1 MDRQQEED
9 VLRITAQYVA
19 EVQAGQQPR
28 LSDYLVRYPHYAD
41 AITDFVTYYHAV
53 EEDLPVGY
61 LSPRQ
66 DSPSSVGELPQ
77 LSETSRAALE
87 QAWKR
92 IEQHE
97 KVPTNL
103 DTILLTIASQRGYSL
118 PQLAA
123 EIGLSVDIVRKLVG
137 KHLLIDPATIPQEA
151 LRRLAHVL
159 HTPLSA
165 IQTSI
170 RRSSQGAES
179 HDKSGI
185 YLQIAEA
192 QASYDA
198 GQQPV
203 AHVQSFREAIEQNE
217 QLSAEQKAAWR
228 DILAREG
235 L

>member
-1 MDRQQEED
+1 MDKQQEED

-28 LSDYLVRYPHYAD
+28 LSDYLARYSHYAD

-53 EEDLPVGY
+53 EENLPVGY

-87 QAWKR
+87 QAWKH

-97 KVPTNL
+97 RMSTNL
-103 DTILLTIASQRGYSL
+103 DTTLLTIASKRGYSL

-123 EIGLSVDIVRKLVG
+123 EIGLSIDIVRKLVG

-170 RRSSQGAES
+170 RRSSQGA
-179 HDKSGI
+179 DQ
-185 YLQIAEA
+185 LQIAEA

>member
-1 MDRQQEED
+1 MDRQEED
-9 VLRITAQYVA
+9 VLHITAQYVA

-53 EEDLPVGY
+53 EEDLPVEY

-66 DSPSSVGELPQ
+66 DSPFTAASVGELPQ
-77 LSETSRAALE
+77 LSETSRAAL
-87 QAWKR
+87 QRAWKH

-97 KVPTNL
+97 RMPTNL
-103 DTILLTIASQRGYSL
+103 DTTLLTIASKQGLSMS
-118 PQLAA
+118 QLAA
-123 EIGLSVDIVRKLVG
+123 KIGLSSDIVEKLAG
-137 KHLLIDPATIPQEA
+137 TRLLINSATIPQEV
-151 LRRLAHVL
+151 LRRLKHVL

-165 IQTSI
+165 IRTSM
-170 RRSSQGAES
+170 RRSSQGA
-179 HDKSGI
+179 DQ
-185 YLQIAEA
+185 LQIAEA
-192 QASYDA
+192 HTSYHTGQQQAS
-198 GQQPV
+198 
-203 AHVQSFREAIEQNE
+203 HVQSFREAIEQSL

>member
-28 LSDYLVRYPHYAD
+28 LSDYLLRYPHYAD

-77 LSETSRAALE
+77 LSETSRTAL
-87 QAWKR
+87 QRAWKH

-97 KVPTNL
+97 RMSTNL
-103 DTILLTIASQRGYSL
+103 DTTLLTIASKRGYSL

-123 EIGLSVDIVRKLVG
+123 EIGLSVDIVKKLVG

-159 HTPLSA
+159 HTPLGA

-170 RRSSQGAES
+170 RRSSQGA
-179 HDKSGI
+179 DQ
-185 YLQIAEA
+185 LQIAEA

-203 AHVQSFREAIEQNE
+203 APVQSFREAIEQNE

-228 DILAREG
+228 GILAREG

>member
-9 VLRITAQYVA
+9 VLYITAQYVA

-66 DSPSSVGELPQ
+66 DFPISASSVGELPQ
-77 LSETSRAALE
+77 LSETSRAALH
-87 QAWKR
+87 QAWKH

-97 KVPTNL
+97 RVPINL
-103 DTILLTIASQRGYSL
+103 DKTLLSRANKQGLSML
-118 PQLAA
+118 QLAA
-123 EIGLSVDIVRKLVG
+123 EIGLSVDIVKKLAG
-137 KHLLIDPATIPQEA
+137 TRLLIDPATIPQEVFI
-151 LRRLAHVL
+151 RLTHVL

-165 IQTSI
+165 IQTSM
-170 RRSSQGAES
+170 RRSSQGA
-179 HDKSGI
+179 DR
-185 YLQIAEA
+185 LQIAEA
-192 QASYDA
+192 HTSYHTKQQQAS
-198 GQQPV
+198 
-203 AHVQSFREAIEQNE
+203 HVQSFREAIEQSAL
-217 QLSAEQKAAWR
+217 LSSEQKAAWR
-228 DILAREG
+228 DILDREG

>member
-9 VLRITAQYVA
+9 VLHITAQYVA

-53 EEDLPVGY
+53 EADMPVEYLP
-61 LSPRQ
+61 PRQ
-66 DSPSSVGELPQ
+66 DSPFTASSIGELPQ

-87 QAWKR
+87 QAWKH

-97 KVPTNL
+97 RIPTNL
-103 DTILLTIASQRGYSL
+103 DTTLLTIASKQGLSMS
-118 PQLAA
+118 QLAD
-123 EIGLSVDIVRKLVG
+123 EIGLSSDIVEKLTG
-137 KHLLIDPATIPQEA
+137 TRLLIDPATIPQEV
-151 LRRLAHVL
+151 LRRLKHVL

-165 IQTSI
+165 IHASM
-170 RRSSQGAES
+170 RRSSQGA
-179 HDKSGI
+179 DQ
-185 YLQIAEA
+185 LQIAEA
-192 QASYDA
+192 QPSYNT
-198 GQQPV
+198 GQQQ
-203 AHVQSFREAIEQNE
+203 ASHVQSFREAIEQSL
-217 QLSAEQKAAWR
+217 QLSTEQKAAWR

>member
-9 VLRITAQYVA
+9 VLLITAQYVA

-28 LSDYLVRYPHYAD
+28 LSDYLVRYPHYAE

-53 EEDLPVGY
+53 EADLPVEY
-61 LSPRQ
+61 LSSRQ
-66 DSPSSVGELPQ
+66 VPPFTASSVGELPQ

-87 QAWKR
+87 QAWKH

-97 KVPTNL
+97 RVPTKL
-103 DTILLTIASQRGYSL
+103 DTTLLTIASKRGLSMS
-118 PQLAA
+118 QLADK
-123 EIGLSVDIVRKLVG
+123 IGLSSDIVEKLAG
-137 KHLLIDPATIPQEA
+137 TRLLIDPATIPQEV
-151 LRRLAHVL
+151 LRRLKHVL

-165 IQTSI
+165 IRTSM
-170 RRSSQGAES
+170 RRANQDA
-179 HDKSGI
+179 DR
-185 YLQIAEA
+185 LQIAEA
-192 QASYDA
+192 HTSYHTEQQLAS
-198 GQQPV
+198 
-203 AHVQSFREAIEQNE
+203 HVQSFREAIEQSL